1 MELLA
6 VDRVIADIRLNDA
19 RQAKAL
25 GDMER
30 KANWVSAE
38 RVQAE
43 LKCRPQ
49 DVADLLAEDENYF
62 GDICVALA
70 LVAREP
76 SRQIDCLHRILNAF
90 SQAVGRRASKEF
102 DDREAA

>member
-1 MELLA
+1 MNAADA
-6 VDRVIADIRLNDA
+6 VFADLRLHEA
-19 RQAKAL
+19 RQDKIL
-25 GDMER
+25 GDLER
-30 KANWVSAE
+30 KANWISAE
-38 RVQAE
+38 RIQAE

-49 DVADLLAEDENYF
+49 DVADLLLEDEDYF
-62 GDICVALA
+62 GDICVALS

-90 SQAVGRRASKEF
+90 SQAVGRRAAKEF

>member
-1 MELLA
+1 MNAPDA
-6 VDRVIADIRLNDA
+6 VTADLRVYEA
-19 RQAKAL
+19 RQSLAL
-25 GDMER
+25 GELER
-30 KANWVSAE
+30 KANWISAE

-43 LKCRPQ
+43 LKCKPQ
-49 DVADLLAEDENYF
+49 DIADLLLDDEDYF

-90 SQAVGRRASKEF
+90 SNAVGRRAENEWKE
-102 DDREAA
+102 REAA

>member
-1 MELLA
+1 M
-6 VDRVIADIRLNDA
+6 NDA
-19 RQAKAL
+19 VTADLRVHEARQSFVL
-25 GDMER
+25 GELER
-30 KANWVSAE
+30 KANWISAE

-49 DVADLLAEDENYF
+49 DIADLLLADEDYF

-90 SQAVGRRASKEF
+90 SKSVGRRAENEWKE
-102 DDREAA
+102 REAA

>member
-1 MELLA
+1 MNAPDA
-6 VDRVIADIRLNDA
+6 VTADLRVYEA
-19 RQAKAL
+19 RQSFVL
-25 GDMER
+25 GELER
-30 KANWVSAE
+30 KANWISAE

-43 LKCRPQ
+43 LKCKPQ
-49 DVADLLAEDENYF
+49 DIADLLLDDEDYF

-90 SQAVGRRASKEF
+90 SKSVGRRAENEWKE
-102 DDREAA
+102 REAA

>member
-1 MELLA
+1 MHTDSVTADL
-6 VDRVIADIRLNDA
+6 RVHEA
-19 RQAKAL
+19 RQGYLL
-25 GDMER
+25 GELER
-30 KANWVSAE
+30 KANWISAE

-43 LKCRPQ
+43 LKCKPQ
-49 DVADLLAEDENYF
+49 DVAELLLADEDYF

-90 SQAVGRRASKEF
+90 SKAVERQAVKEW
-102 DDREAA
+102 DQREAA